1 MSVYEERVLPPLLIL
16 ACGVRP
22 VSKQR
27 EKIVPRATGD
37 VLEVGFGGGANLP
50 FFNPD
55 KVSHVW
61 GLEPSVGMR
70 RRAQKT
76 IRESAIDVDLIDL
89 PGEEIPLDDNSVDT
103 VLVTYT
109 LCTIA
114 DTATALAGMRR
125 VLKPNG
131 QLLFCEHG
139 REPDKEVCKWQ
150 DRCDPIW
157 QKVAGGCSMK
167 KDIPLILAASG
178 FAIEDDNRMYI
189 PGIRALSYNYWG
201 AATIR

>member
-50 FFNPD
+50 FYNPD

-139 REPDKEVCKWQ
+139 RAPDKEVCKWQ

-167 KDIPLILAASG
+167 KDIPQILAASG
-178 FAIEDDNRMYI
+178 FAVEDDNRMYI

>member
-50 FFNPD
+50 FYNPD

-125 VLKPNG
+125 VLKANG

-139 REPDKEVCKWQ
+139 KAPDKEVCKWQ

-167 KDIPLILAASG
+167 KDIPQILAASG
-178 FAIEDDNRMYI
+178 FAVEDDNRMYI

>member
-1 MSVYEERVLPPLLIL
+1 MSFYAERILPHLLIL

-22 VSKQR
+22 VIKQR

-37 VLEVGFGGGANLP
+37 VLEIGFGGGANLP
-50 FFNPD
+50 FYDRD
-55 KVSHVW
+55 KVRHVW
-61 GLEPSVGMR
+61 GLEPSEGMR
-70 RRAQKT
+70 RLAQGP
-76 IRESAIDVDLIDL
+76 ISESELEVDLIDL
-89 PGEEIPLDDNSVDT
+89 PGEEIPLDDSSIDT

-139 REPDKEVCKWQ
+139 KAPESDVCKWQ
-150 DRCDPIW
+150 DRCDPTW

-167 KDIPLILAASG
+167 KDIPQILAASG
-178 FAIEDDNRMYI
+178 FKVEDDNRMYI
-189 PGIRALSYNYWG
+189 PGIKALSYNYWG

>member
-50 FFNPD
+50 FYNPD

-125 VLKPNG
+125 VLKANG

-139 REPDKEVCKWQ
+139 RAPDKEVCKWQ

-167 KDIPLILAASG
+167 KDIPQILAASG
-178 FAIEDDNRMYI
+178 FAVEDDNRMYI